1 MTTPTPPAPGL
12 TTDPTE
18 TGCIHDCYYRSA
30 GGPWYLT
37 QRELIAIERRRERQ
51 HRDATAPT
59 ETLVAM
65 RPVKATK
72 QKAGKR

>member
-1 MTTPTPPAPGL
+1 MTIPTPPAPGL

-18 TGCIHDCYYRSA
+18 TGVIHDVYYRSK
-30 GGPWYLT
+30 GGPYYCTKRALVG
-37 QRELIAIERRRERQ
+37 IDRRRERQ

-65 RPVKATK
+65 RPVKRT